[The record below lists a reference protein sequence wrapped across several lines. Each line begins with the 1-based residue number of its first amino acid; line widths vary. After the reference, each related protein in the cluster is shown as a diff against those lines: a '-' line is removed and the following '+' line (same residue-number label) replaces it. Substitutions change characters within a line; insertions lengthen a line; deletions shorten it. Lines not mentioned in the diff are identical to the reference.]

1 MKSQEPNAG
10 AKGGPGKD
18 LERVMMAKAAK
29 RFDRREM
36 VRPSTSIPMKPS
48 LHNEGRRG
56 STKLEQSD
64 DLLHDLDDIQSGT
77 SGYPHGYQEHNNN
90 NLSQLMHNNNTL
102 S

>member
-1 MKSQEPNAG
+1 MKSQEPG
-10 AKGGPGKD
+10 KGGPGKD

-29 RFDRREM
+29 RFDRRDIA
-36 VRPSTSIPMKPS
+36 RPSTSIPMKPS
-48 LHNEGRRG
+48 LQNEGRRG
-56 STKLEQSD
+56 STKLDQSD

>member
-1 MKSQEPNAG
+1 MKSQEPSKA
-10 AKGGPGKD
+10 GPGKD

-29 RFDRREM
+29 RFDRRDM
-36 VRPSTSIPMKPS
+36 ARPSTSIPMKPS
-48 LHNEGRRG
+48 LQKEGRRG
-56 STKLEQSD
+56 STKMEQSD

>member
-1 MKSQEPNAG
+1 MKSQQPG
-10 AKGGPGKD
+10 AKGGAGKD
-18 LERVMMAKAAK
+18 LERVMMTKAAK

-36 VRPSTSIPMKPS
+36 VRPSTSIPMRVS
-48 LHNEGRRG
+48 LQNDGRRG

-64 DLLHDLDDIQSGT
+64 DLLHDLDDIQSGI